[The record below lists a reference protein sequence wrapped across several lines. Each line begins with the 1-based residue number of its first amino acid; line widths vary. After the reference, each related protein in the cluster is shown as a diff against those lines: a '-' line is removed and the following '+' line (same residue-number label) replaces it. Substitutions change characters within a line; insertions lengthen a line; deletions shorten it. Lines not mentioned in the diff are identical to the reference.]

1 MCVSKLTYLL
11 YLLCMLVRT
20 VRMRTTSKYYVLN
33 LLVLLLT
40 VILRLSKY
48 KVRVLKLVLK

>member
-1 MCVSKLTYLL
+1 
-11 YLLCMLVRT
+11 MLVRT

-40 VILRLSKY
+40 VILRLKY

>member
-1 MCVSKLTYLL
+1 MCISKLTYLL

-40 VILRLSKY
+40 VILRLKY

>member
-1 MCVSKLTYLL
+1 
-11 YLLCMLVRT
+11 MLVRT